1 MKKNIDI
8 YAKFPHFLRVFKIL
22 KMLSTAEFTGDWVQV
37 SSVMS
42 TGEVIFVQ
50 RDSDRVEKGRKVLV
64 ECAQ

>member
-1 MKKNIDI
+1 
-8 YAKFPHFLRVFKIL
+8 
-22 KMLSTAEFTGDWVQV
+22 MLATAEFTGDWLQV

-50 RDSDRVEKGRKVLV
+50 RDSDRAEKGRKVLV